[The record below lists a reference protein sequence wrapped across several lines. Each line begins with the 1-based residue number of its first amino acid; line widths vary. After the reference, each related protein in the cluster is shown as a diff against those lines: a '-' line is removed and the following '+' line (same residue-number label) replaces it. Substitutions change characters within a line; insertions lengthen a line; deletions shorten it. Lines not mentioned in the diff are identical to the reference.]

1 MSRSRRGAQRQEV
14 DETDELTE
22 EVCVLPPGK
31 ELVQVAPNT
40 RAGGSHHQATSN
52 PNEYQKRHKDRLL
65 PLCGFAPIQ
74 GLHRRQG
81 GEVEGAGRQFFFS
94 T

>member
-1 MSRSRRGAQRQEV
+1 MSRSRGGAQRQKV

-31 ELVQVAPNT
+31 EL
-40 RAGGSHHQATSN
+40 AGSSGS
-52 PNEYQKRHKDRLL
+52 EYESRWTRHKDRLL
-65 PLCGFAPIQ
+65 PLCGPARIQ
-74 GLHRRQG
+74 ELHRHQG
-81 GEVEGAGRQFFFS
+81 GEVEGLGGSFFS